1 MKILLPFYSL
11 DNQSIETNIHGSG
24 VTKFCQQ
31 ICQTFDDV
39 EVLQFDK
46 EKIGDYKKII
56 KEIKERAVDADIIIS
71 NYDQASFCGAHI
83 VDSNT
88 PIMMMSHSN
97 TGVLSILIKFQ
108 KLIKYGH
115 SIFLVSPYQKNHF
128 DKMAKRVNRD
138 TIKFSG
144 FISSSYCSGEV
155 PNLIES
161 EYEVGTIGRCDP
173 RYKKPFL
180 LKEMLQDTG
189 IRNLVIANI
198 EDDKS
203 TYYLKNK
210 NQPDTMWDLPHDEV
224 MKNLAKCKTY
234 FLTFWQE
241 TWSITALEALSHGIP
256 IIANSKNNVH
266 ASNVISAKDSHYKN
280 ISLNSKE
287 ELIGAIHSFDGIDRK
302 EIQDMTW
309 EKHSHK
315 NWKANFSNAI
325 DMTIEKFKNDR
336 NSNPHIT

>member
-11 DNQSIETNIHGSG
+11 DNKSIKTNIHGSG

-31 ICQTFDDV
+31 IYQSFDNV

-46 EKIGDYKKII
+46 EEIGNYKKIT
-56 KEIKERAVDADIIIS
+56 KEIKEKAIGADIIIS
-71 NYDQASFCGAHI
+71 NFDQASFCGAHI
-83 VDSNT
+83 IDSNI
-88 PIMMMSHSN
+88 PILMMSHSN
-97 TGVLSILIKFQ
+97 TGVLSILTKFQ
-108 KLIKYGH
+108 KLIEYGH

-128 DKMAKRVNRD
+128 DKMAKRVNKD
-138 TIKFSG
+138 TIEFSG
-144 FISSSYCSGEV
+144 FIPSSCCSGEV
-155 PNLIES
+155 PKLIES

-210 NQPDTMWDLPHDEV
+210 NQPDTMWDLPYTEV
-224 MKNLAKCKTY
+224 MKNLAKFKTY
-234 FLTFWQE
+234 FATYWDE
-241 TWSITALEALSHGIP
+241 SWSITALEALSNGVPLICN
-256 IIANSKNNVH
+256 AKDNDH
-266 ASNVISAKDSHYKN
+266 ASNTIPAKDTHYKN

-287 ELIGAIHSFDGIDRK
+287 ELIDAINSFDGIDRK

-315 NWKANFSNAI
+315 NWKDTFANAI

-336 NSNPHIT
+336 NSNSYIK